1 MNNSGLLKSTHTMI
15 EQSIS
20 LVLFYSES
28 VRLSEVTSCN
38 TQCCQACYVSVESVQ
53 CHKDAINPITLI
65 ILLFKCCMV
74 FALNRESSHL
84 PQIFLKS
91 VIIHLH
97 FCRKKKMERSNWAKL
112 KIGLGSYLFFFTP
125 NSLGVLD
132 SSFCLVF
139 GTEGPKK

>member
-1 MNNSGLLKSTHTMI
+1 MNNSGLLKSTHTII

-28 VRLSEVTSCN
+28 VQLSEVTSCN

-74 FALNRESSHL
+74 FALNSESSHL
-84 PQIFLKS
+84 PHIFSYYSSAL
-91 VIIHLH
+91 LQ
-97 FCRKKKMERSNWAKL
+97 KKKMESSNWAKL

-139 GTEGPKK
+139 GIEGPKK